1 MANVAITY
9 FSGAGLTRKLADT
22 IAVALGQE
30 DCAAR
35 LIDVTGLEPLDWQ
48 AMEAADA
55 ILFGVPTYMGGPA
68 AEFKAFM
75 DATSDVWEQQL
86 WADKLAAGF
95 TVATFPSGDKLST
108 LVQLSV
114 FAMQHGMVWVG
125 QDQIGA
131 PVDRSKHGINQSGS
145 WVGLSATTVRDKSRM
160 VDDGDLETARRF
172 AARIARSVRRWSV

>member
-1 MANVAITY
+1 MVNVAITY
-9 FSGAGLTRKLADT
+9 FSGAGHTRKLADT

-35 LIDVTGLEPLDWQ
+35 LIDVTRMEPLDWQ
-48 AMEAADA
+48 ALEAADA

-75 DATSDVWEQQL
+75 DASSDIWERQL

-95 TVATFPSGDKLST
+95 TVATFPAGDKLST
-108 LVQLSV
+108 LMQLSL
-114 FAMQHGMVWVG
+114 FAMQHGMIWVG

-131 PVDRSKHGINQSGS
+131 PVDQTKPGINQTGS
-145 WVGLSATTVRDKSRM
+145 WMGLSATTVRDKTQLVSA
-160 VDDGDLETARRF
+160 DDLETARRF
-172 AARIARSVRRWSV
+172 AGRLARVVRRWSL